1 MDVIQKSIDRKRKV
15 VATICDADKRNTI
28 LMFLG
33 EEDTQYL
40 SPTLEDFENNEEAD
54 KNEIIKNN
62 DAQLQES

>member
-1 MDVIQKSIDRKRKV
+1 MDKTIRLGTLMCNADRR
-15 VATICDADKRNTI
+15 TTLLR
-28 LMFLG
+28 FLG
-33 EEDTQYL
+33 ENVMQYL